1 MHVCPAVGSEV
12 TEIESIPVS
21 VFPNSF
27 ANLQLVLS
35 QHFQPDRP
43 SSEQHTH
50 AAHTLCSRFT
60 TAAERRRRHT
70 ERADKRHSVLSGWG
84 GDYASSAELRGEDR
98 TSDGRPANS
107 GRTPSRPPPHHPPPP
122 VGRGVMRGARTGR
135 ANEAVKKFYS
145 LVPGC

>member
-27 ANLQLVLS
+27 ANLKLVLS

-50 AAHTLCSRFT
+50 SAAVSQRLQRGDEDTQSEQINGTVSSQGGGGIMQAPLSCVGRTGRVMDGLQTL
-60 TAAERRRRHT
+60 
-70 ERADKRHSVLSGWG
+70 
-84 GDYASSAELRGEDR
+84 
-98 TSDGRPANS
+98 DGRPHDHHLI
-107 GRTPSRPPPHHPPPP
+107 TPLRPW
-122 VGRGVMRGARTGR
+122 GGG
-135 ANEAVKKFYS
+135 
-145 LVPGC
+145 